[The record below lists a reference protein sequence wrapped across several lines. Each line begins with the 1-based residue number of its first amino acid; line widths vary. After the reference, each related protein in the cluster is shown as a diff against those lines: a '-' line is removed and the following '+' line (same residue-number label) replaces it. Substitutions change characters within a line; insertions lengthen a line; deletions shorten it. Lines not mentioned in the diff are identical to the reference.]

1 MSRTKGNVLRQ
12 VYCVTYLLPFC
23 GGMGKLTVKAIE
35 ALSKSGESRE
45 VPEGLVRG
53 LYFFP
58 LSGSWLLRYRHNGRP
73 RKYTFEGRYPELGL
87 EAVRKL
93 ATERWGEIAQ
103 GRDPATE
110 KKERKAANRTPA
122 ARDLV
127 ENIVEIFIERH
138 VKANQRAGTAREC
151 ERVLNREVISRWRG
165 HRFSEIKRADILDM
179 LDEIVDRGSPI
190 AANRYFADV
199 RNLCNWA
206 VGRGLIDVSPCV
218 GVRPPSAAKSRDR
231 ILSDDELCVLWQA
244 CEELNYP
251 FGPLVKL
258 LILSGQ
264 RLREVAHARWPEID
278 LTTRT
283 WTLPR
288 ERSKNNQ
295 AHDVPLSNAAIA
307 ILESLPRF
315 SRTEL
320 VFTTTG
326 RTPVSGFSKAKRV
339 LDVAMPPDAAP
350 WVLHDIR
357 RTFASGCARLGVNLP
372 TIEKVIN
379 HTSGSFAGIVKVYQ
393 RHSFEAEKRV
403 ALEVWGQ
410 HMERLIS
417 GAADNV
423 VPLTLSKK

>member
-1 MSRTKGNVLRQ
+1 M
-12 VYCVTYLLPFC
+12 
-23 GGMGKLTVKAIE
+23 
-35 ALSKSGESRE
+35 
-45 VPEGLVRG
+45 
-53 LYFFP
+53 
-58 LSGSWLLRYRHNGRP
+58 
-73 RKYTFEGRYPELGL
+73 
-87 EAVRKL
+87 
-93 ATERWGEIAQ
+93 
-103 GRDPATE
+103 
-110 KKERKAANRTPA
+110 
-122 ARDLV
+122 
-127 ENIVEIFIERH
+127 
-138 VKANQRAGTAREC
+138 KANQRAGTAREC

-165 HRFSEIKRADILDM
+165 RRFSEIKRADILDM

-278 LTTRT
+278 FTTRT

-326 RTPVSGFSKAKRV
+326 RTPVSGFSKAKKV

-410 HMERLIS
+410 HMERLII